1 MTATPE
7 IATKYVDTCPEPN
20 PPPTSVIVDASNIAF
35 AGALADGRPRLKPL
49 CYVIDELQRFA
60 IANVV
65 IADASLRHRID
76 DRPAYEAL
84 VRSRFILQAPAGTA
98 ADRYMVLLAQKRQAE
113 GERVLVLTDD
123 RLADQNAPG
132 LKRMTYMV
140 VGDNEVLFD
149 PPLKGLSTRQTEPY
163 GQQQSMLEGRPL

>member
-7 IATKYVDTCPEPN
+7 IATKSVDTWPESR

-35 AGALADGRPRLKPL
+35 AGARADGGPRLKPL
-49 CYVIDELQRFA
+49 CYVIDELQRAA
-60 IANVV
+60 IASVV

-113 GERVLVLTDD
+113 GERVLILTDD

-132 LKRMTYMV
+132 LERMTYMV
-140 VGDNEVLFD
+140 IGDNEVLFD
-149 PPLKGLSTRQTEPY
+149 PPLKVLGSVQTKPFD
-163 GQQQSMLEGRPL
+163 QQQSILEG